1 MVAPLI
7 TAVGRTV
14 AKKTTSD
21 RVRDMAEKRAREKL
35 GVNLRTTGEKPPWLL
50 YMVLGMF
57 ALLKDMLDLVLG
69 LIIGIGSVVSLA
81 TGMCFSLVA
90 FLLLTIFDRS
100 GSSDNLW
107 VAKKMVHRAI
117 IFVSATLVGT
127 LPIIGSFV
135 PETTLAIIVLYA
147 LARRA
152 WKKGQKAQ
160 TATQGRARA
169 PYEAYA

>member
-1 MVAPLI
+1 MFERYQ
-7 TAVGRTV
+7 AVSKE
-14 AKKTTSD
+14 AKKQT
-21 RVRDMAEKRAREKL
+21 
-35 GVNLRTTGEKPPWLL
+35 LRSRSLKFSGEKPPWLL

-57 ALLKDMLDLVLG
+57 ALLKDTLDLVLG
-69 LIIGIGSVVSLA
+69 VMIGIGSVVSLA
-81 TGMCFSLVA
+81 TGMCFSLIA

-107 VAKKMVHRAI
+107 LAKKMVHRAI
-117 IFVSATLVGT
+117 VFVSATLIGT
-127 LPIIGSFV
+127 LPIVGSFV

-160 TATQGRARA
+160 AATQGRARV
-169 PYEAYA
+169 PYSAYA